1 MGLIS
6 EPKRGVKSFALQMM
20 SSYWRLWRRASDEA
34 KGVTREDS
42 AKTMLLSQI
51 LVLFLFFFFA
61 EGMGNQFR
69 KKTWNHFVR
78 VSMLADGTDLY

>member
-51 LVLFLFFFFA
+51 LVLFFLLRA
-61 EGMGNQFR
+61 WGTNLER
-69 KKTWNHFVR
+69 KLGITLSEF
-78 VSMLADGTDLY
+78 LC

>member
-51 LVLFLFFFFA
+51 LVHFFLLRA
-61 EGMGNQFR
+61 WGTNLER
-69 KKTWNHFVR
+69 KLGITLSEF
-78 VSMLADGTDLY
+78 LC

>member
-51 LVLFLFFFFA
+51 LVLFLFFFLLRA
-61 EGMGNQFR
+61 WGTNLER
-69 KKTWNHFVR
+69 KLGITLSEF
-78 VSMLADGTDLY
+78 LC

>member
-51 LVLFLFFFFA
+51 LVLFFFFFLLRA
-61 EGMGNQFR
+61 WGTNLER
-69 KKTWNHFVR
+69 KLGITLSEF
-78 VSMLADGTDLY
+78 LC